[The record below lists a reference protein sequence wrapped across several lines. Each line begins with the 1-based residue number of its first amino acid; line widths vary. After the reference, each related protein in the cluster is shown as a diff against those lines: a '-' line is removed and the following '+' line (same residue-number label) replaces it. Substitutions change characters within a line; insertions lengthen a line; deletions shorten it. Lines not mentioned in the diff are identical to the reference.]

1 MSDLIALSLA
11 EARDGLRAGAF
22 SAAELTDAYV
32 AAVEA
37 ARPLNAFITETPDRA
52 RAAAKAADERLAQGE
67 GGAMEGIPIGLKDL
81 FCTDGVLTTAGSHI
95 LDGFVPGYESTVGAN
110 LAAAGA
116 VSLGKTNM
124 D

>member
-1 MSDLIALSLA
+1 MADLIALSLA
-11 EARDGLRAGAF
+11 EARDGLRAGSF

-52 RAAAKAADERLAQGE
+52 RAAATAADERLARGE

-110 LAAAGA
+110 LAAARDYPPGRN
-116 VSLGKTNM
+116 SW
-124 D
+124 